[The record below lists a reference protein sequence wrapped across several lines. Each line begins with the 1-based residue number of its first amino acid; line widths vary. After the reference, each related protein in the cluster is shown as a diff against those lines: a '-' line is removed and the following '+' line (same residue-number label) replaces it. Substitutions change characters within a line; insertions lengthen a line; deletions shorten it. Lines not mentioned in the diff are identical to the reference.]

1 MATDIDILRNNGLFN
16 ELNDEELTALAKL
29 TQTRTF
35 LKNSLILC
43 EGDTSNAMYII
54 QKGKVNITVTNED
67 GKEMILSTLQAG
79 DNFGELSL
87 LDEAPRSANAVALEK
102 CELIVLHKA
111 EFVQLLTQNSTI
123 ALAIIR
129 YLCDRVRFLTSL
141 AHGLALLD
149 VYGRL
154 VKLIQSLA
162 EPNQEGQLVV
172 AIPLTH
178 KDIAMRVGS
187 SREMISRILSELE
200 KGGYVSCENKH
211 IKINK
216 KLPSAW

>member
-1 MATDIDILRNNGLFN
+1 MATDIEILRNNGLFS
-16 ELNDEELTALAKL
+16 ELSDEELSSLANL

-43 EGDTSNAMYII
+43 EGDSSNAMYII

-111 EFVQLLTQNSTI
+111 EFIQLLKQNSEI
-123 ALAIIR
+123 ALAIMR
-129 YLCDRVRFLTSL
+129 YLCERVRFLTNL
-141 AHGLALLD
+141 AQGLALLD

-154 VKLIQSLA
+154 VKLLQSLA
-162 EPNQEGQLVV
+162 EPDQEGKLVV
-172 AIPLTH
+172 TMPLTH

-200 KGGYVSCENKH
+200 KGQYISCANKH
-211 IKINK
+211 ITINK
-216 KLPSAW
+216 KLPPAW